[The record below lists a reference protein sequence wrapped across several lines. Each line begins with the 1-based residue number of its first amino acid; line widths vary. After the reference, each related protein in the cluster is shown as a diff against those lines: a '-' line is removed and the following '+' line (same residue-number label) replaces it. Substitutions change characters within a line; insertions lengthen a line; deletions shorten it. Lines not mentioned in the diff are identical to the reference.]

1 MAGSEMRI
9 LGRRLLLLSVVASMV
24 WASSAAAAETRSFLS
39 EKPLFPSGNAQGTV
53 GPANEYPST
62 IVVTGVAG
70 TVTKVTV
77 SVIDLES
84 GNADDIDMALVGP
97 NQEAVMLMSD
107 ACGDHILAGDNWTFD
122 DAAPAFLPDSG
133 PCASGQQASFEP
145 SNYFG
150 GEPEPDD
157 LTPGGG
163 PPGPYLDQLAFLAGG
178 IPDGEWKLYVTD
190 DDPDVVG
197 FTLDAWALN
206 LEIEPPPPGP
216 TPSPA
221 ESTPPISTTPAVPA
235 PPSVRHSVAHRTG
248 RRAAALGRCKAKKT
262 KRARAKC
269 RQRARKLPL

>member
-1 MAGSEMRI
+1 VS
-9 LGRRLLLLSVVASMV
+9 
-24 WASSAAAAETRSFLS
+24 
-39 EKPLFPSGNAQGTV
+39 LFPAGNAQGTV

-62 IVVTGVAG
+62 VVVAGVPG

-77 SVIDLES
+77 SLIDLES

-97 NQEAVMLMSD
+97 NEEPVMLMSD
-107 ACGDHILAGDNWTFD
+107 ACGDHPLAADDWTFD
-122 DAAPAFLPDSG
+122 DAAPTFLSDNG
-133 PCASGQQASFEP
+133 PCAGGQRASFRP

-163 PPGPYLDQLAFLAGG
+163 PAGPYLNQLAFLAGG
-178 IPDGEWKLYVTD
+178 TPDGEWKLYVAD
-190 DDPDVVG
+190 DDPAVVG

-206 LEIEPPPPGP
+206 LEIEPPPPAP

-221 ESTPPISTTPAVPA
+221 TSTPTTSTTPSPA
-235 PPSVRHSVAHRTG
+235 PPAAVKRTG
-248 RRAAALGRCKAKKT
+248 RRAAALARCKAKKT

-269 RQRARKLPL
+269 RGKARKLPA